1 MRLPLSMKQ
10 KNNHLSQAALHKKSD
25 SVFAAA
31 LCVEMTVKR
40 RESSVTQR
48 TAEETKPHFSCKSL
62 SGIELQP
69 RCRPLEIHERRRRVV
84 PLDGSVPLI
93 HQSYEQL

>member
-1 MRLPLSMKQ
+1 MILETGRPMRLPLSMKQ

-25 SVFAAA
+25 WFFAAA

-48 TAEETKPHFSCKSL
+48 TAERPNLTFCAKHYQAAKGGLEVALCKFTK
-62 SGIELQP
+62 G
-69 RCRPLEIHERRRRVV
+69 
-84 PLDGSVPLI
+84 GAG
-93 HQSYEQL
+93 

>member
-25 SVFAAA
+25 WFFAAA

-48 TAEETKPHFSCKSL
+48 TAEETKPHFLCKAL
-62 SGIELQP
+62 SGSEG
-69 RCRPLEIHERRRRVV
+69 RP
-84 PLDGSVPLI
+84 
-93 HQSYEQL
+93 